1 MPRPSLVCRR
11 AGEARRTPGAGLS
24 VGCDGIDAVTV
35 TLAAPTARTAWP
47 EPDEDQ
53 ARAVAHRG
61 PALLVRGAAGTGK
74 TSTALAL
81 VAARV
86 AAGELRADE
95 VLVVAP
101 TRRAAARLR
110 DDLSA
115 RLRRTTGQPVVR
127 TAASAAFSVLR
138 ARAALLGEP
147 APTLISG
154 PEQDQVL
161 AELLAG
167 HAAGEGARVA
177 WPARVPA
184 GALALRAFRDELRD
198 LLMRAAE
205 RGLRPAELAR
215 LGEEHA
221 RPEWVAAAAV
231 YAEYLDVTRLRSGT
245 PDAGARYDA
254 AVVVDEAAEAL
265 RAWDAEVPGAP
276 RPGWRLVVVDD
287 YQEATAATARLLHVL
302 ADGGADLVLLADPDA
317 AVQTF
322 RGATPA
328 LTDRAVVG
336 PAGSE
341 LGAFGADEVVLRR
354 VWRHGAAVRRVV
366 RAVTDE
372 IRGPGRAHREAL
384 PAAAAEGEVAVR
396 FLRSPAQEA
405 AYVAHALRA
414 AHLHDAVPWSRMAVV
429 VRSGAHVTELRRAL
443 LAAQVPAAVVGSDVA
458 LRAEPAVRPLL
469 LALGVAL
476 DPVALDAAVAAEL
489 LVSPLGGMDA
499 VGLRRLRR
507 ALRAEELAADGT
519 RTSDPLLVEV
529 LASPERAA
537 TLPVTVRRPVQRL
550 AAVLRAGGDA
560 AADRSGTVLDVLW
573 ALWSTADLAEAWRR
587 RALAGGPG
595 GARADRDLDAVLAL
609 FAAAEQFV
617 DRLPMA
623 PPAAFLEHLGAQD
636 LPADSLAAQ
645 ADVEESVPV
654 LTAAAAAGGEWDVC
668 VVAGVQEGV
677 WPDLRLRDSLLGAQH
692 LVEVLAG
699 RAVGPSGAPAV
710 SAEAR
715 AAVLDDELRAFAV
728 ALSRARRR
736 VLVTAVQDTDHQPS
750 GLLDLVDP
758 GPDEAGEDRRLVTVP
773 SALDLRAV
781 VARCRSVLEGAIGTA
796 LDEAGA
802 PDGGSA
808 ASGHPAAVLL
818 ARLVAEGVPG
828 ADPAVWYGVGPA
840 STDAPLWPAD
850 AAVPL
855 SPSKLEA
862 AATCALRWALEAAGG
877 TAADSGEQSLGTL
890 VHAVAAALPT
900 GDETELAALL
910 DERWGELGLGD
921 GWVGAVQRRRAD
933 AMVRLL
939 ASYLRGAGEVLAVE
953 EPFAVD
959 VGRVRLR
966 GTVDRL
972 ERLPDAPDGTPR
984 ARVVDLKTGRSAVTA
999 EAVARHAQLGAYQV
1013 ALDAGAFAERTG
1025 GARSGGAAL
1034 VYVGTGTKRPSLREQ
1049 VAVAE
1054 DAEPGWAEALLDEV
1068 AATVSA
1074 SAVAATANDLC
1085 RTCAVRRSCPVQPEG
1100 RVVGA

>member
-1 MPRPSLVCRR
+1 M
-11 AGEARRTPGAGLS
+11 
-24 VGCDGIDAVTV
+24 TV

-47 EPDEDQ
+47 APDEDQ
-53 ARAVAHRG
+53 ARAIAHRG
-61 PALLVRGAAGTGK
+61 PALLVRGAAGTGR
-74 TSTALAL
+74 TTTALAL
-81 VAARV
+81 VAERV
-86 AAGELRADE
+86 TAGELRADE
-95 VLVVAP
+95 VLVLAP

-138 ARAALLGEP
+138 ARASLLGEP

-154 PEQDQVL
+154 PEQDLVL

-167 HAAGEGARVA
+167 HAEGEGARVV

-184 GALALRAFRDELRD
+184 GALGLRAFRDELRD

-328 LTDRAVVG
+328 LTERAVVG

-384 PAAAAEGEVAVR
+384 AATAADGDVAVR

-414 AHLHDAVPWSRMAVV
+414 AHLHDGVPWSRMAVV

-476 DPVALDAAVAAEL
+476 DPAALDAAVAAEL
-489 LVSPLGGMDA
+489 LVSPLGGTDA

-507 ALRAEELAADGT
+507 ALRAEELAGDGT
-519 RTSDPLLVEV
+519 RTSDPLLMEV
-529 LASPERAA
+529 LAVPERAA
-537 TLPVTVRRPVQRL
+537 TLPAAVRRPVQRL
-550 AAVLRAGGDA
+550 AAVLRAGREA
-560 AADRSGTVLDVLW
+560 ASHREGTVLDVLW

-750 GLLDLVDP
+750 GLIDLVDP

-781 VARCRSVLEGAIGTA
+781 VARCRSVLERAVAEA

-802 PDGGSA
+802 PDGVA
-808 ASGHPAAVLL
+808 ASAHPAAVLL
-818 ARLVAEGVPG
+818 ARLAAEGVPG
-828 ADPAVWYGVGPA
+828 ADPATWYGVGPS

-890 VHAVAAALPT
+890 VHAVAAALPE
-900 GDETELAALL
+900 GDEAELAALL

-933 AMVRLL
+933 AMIRLL
-939 ASYLRGAGEVLAVE
+939 AAYLRGAGEVLAVE

-972 ERLPDAPDGTPR
+972 ERLPDADDGTPR

-999 EAVARHAQLGAYQV
+999 DAVARHAQLGAYQV
-1013 ALDAGAFAERTG
+1013 SLDAGAFAERTG

-1034 VYVGTGTKRPSLREQ
+1034 VYVGTGTQRPSLREQ
-1049 VAVAE
+1049 VAVAD